1 MESGYIQPR
10 LEGKVHK
17 NDKRS
22 ELLILLNNRKAWNF
36 PEYRTPTLSEEYLM
50 RAGLAVRCVQE
61 LEDSDPFAGARM
73 ASHLRQGLDL
83 PSEVLKECSGRRGI
97 RSREPVSSVV
107 KVALEPVKKG
117 LDADRAWN
125 QHHSARFLE
134 EKVA

>member
-1 MESGYIQPR
+1 M
-10 LEGKVHK
+10 HK

-83 PSEVLKECSGRRGI
+83 PSEVLKECNGRRGI
-97 RSREPVSSVV
+97 RSREPRATAVSAV
-107 KVALEPVKKG
+107 LEPLKKG
-117 LDADRAWN
+117 LDEARAWN
-125 QHHSARFLE
+125 QHNSARFLE